1 MAEARAAETKAK
13 AAAKVAPARPDAG
26 PKDYDWDG
34 GYNIHTHIN
43 SIYIYTHSSDIIYD
57 KLVPLLLFPLLFIV
71 VPL

>member
-43 SIYIYTHSSDIIYD
+43 SMYIYTH
-57 KLVPLLLFPLLFIV
+57 IV
-71 VPL
+71 VILVSYMIN